1 MKKLGVWIA
10 GIIGPII
17 VGYVVWLMT
26 RTPPPPPPPAVT
38 TFEGMVYSGSA
49 PVAKAMVAVDLTG
62 AAGEN
67 GPVHDFTDENGAYR
81 IEFTGLPSDAGATLS
96 VTANGYKA
104 AGSKSLTSPL
114 KTDTHLDFPL
124 DPVMVVAPQPGPGLH
139 PLHPVEQGVV
149 HMPVYVPKIA
159 SKAVRIQVQ
168 H

>member
-1 MKKLGVWIA
+1 MKKAGTWIA

-17 VGYVVWLMT
+17 VGYVVWLIT

-49 PVAKAMVAVDLTG
+49 PVAKAMVAVDLSGT
-62 AAGEN
+62 AGVN
-67 GPVHDFTDENGAYR
+67 GPVHDFTDDNGAYR
-81 IEFTGLPSDAGATLS
+81 IVFTGLPSDAGATLN

-104 AGSKSLTSPL
+104 AASKLLASPL
-114 KTDTHLDFPL
+114 QNNIHVDFPL
-124 DPVMVVAPQPGPGLH
+124 DPVMTVAPQPVPGPQ
-139 PLHPVEQGVV
+139 PLHPPEQGVV

-159 SKAVRIQVQ
+159 SKAVRIQIP